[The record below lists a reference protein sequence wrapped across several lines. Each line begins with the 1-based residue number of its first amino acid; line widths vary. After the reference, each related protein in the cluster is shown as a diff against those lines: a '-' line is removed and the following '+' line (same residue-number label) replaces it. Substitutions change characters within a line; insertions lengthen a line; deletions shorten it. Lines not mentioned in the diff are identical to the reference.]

1 MGPTSNLVVNGIVEQ
16 IPPLSIYPSWNSWK
30 PRIKGLKRL
39 FSRTPAKKFGVTT
52 QVSCVNLA
60 GLENPQW
67 EQKILEAFRSCA
79 CWKLCHCPV
88 TVHPQPPHIKY
99 PLWVAAPKFI
109 VPVPNQGCLWLLGI
123 LIYVC
128 VIILISIKRVIRN
141 NKKKNDIHIYRLCRY
156 TILLGKGLSNLSA
169 TLDRQKTPGLQSQTS
184 AKVGAGAW
192 RCMAGSFGSLVE
204 GRPELDLYVTNGLCF
219 FLCIFHIIRL

>member
-1 MGPTSNLVVNGIVEQ
+1 MLSTELFCDAVTGGLDGTYGTSLLEPCFMPMFLGGVDRVWAVWGIMGPTSNLVVNGIVEQ

-30 PRIKGLKRL
+30 PKIKGLKRL

-141 NKKKNDIHIYRLCRY
+141 NKKKNDIHIS
-156 TILLGKGLSNLSA
+156 I
-169 TLDRQKTPGLQSQTS
+169 
-184 AKVGAGAW
+184 
-192 RCMAGSFGSLVE
+192 M
-204 GRPELDLYVTNGLCF
+204 
-219 FLCIFHIIRL
+219 